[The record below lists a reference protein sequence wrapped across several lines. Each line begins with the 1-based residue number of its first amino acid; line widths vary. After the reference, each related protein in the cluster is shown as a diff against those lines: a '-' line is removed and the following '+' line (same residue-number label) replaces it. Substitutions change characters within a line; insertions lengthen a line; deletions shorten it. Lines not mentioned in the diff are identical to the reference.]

1 MLKKFIFVKF
11 FVLAH
16 LISTA
21 LYADSWVGL
30 STSGFIST
38 SRSNNFYCSDAYAPT
53 GFSAGGFWG
62 TQIFRNFI
70 FEAGG
75 SYQKIIANRLS
86 NFNVTNS
93 SPCYNAGQDYIYA
106 NYRQDFIIL
115 TLMPGYRQALSE
127 SFSLIFSAG
136 AILNFN
142 LGVTRDLVY
151 FNKLSDPSL
160 DATIQAN
167 AHELPTDEKEHVQT
181 SSLVYQNT
189 FTNIGFAGKITLAW
203 QPVNNHFGLRL
214 GTAVEKYVSTGAST
228 PGVSL
233 MTSPVSSIIFR
244 VSIEGVYRL

>member
-1 MLKKFIFVKF
+1 MIKSFIFLQIVACLF
-11 FVLAH
+11 A
-16 LISTA
+16 TA
-21 LYADSWVGL
+21 LYAESWVGL
-30 STSGFIST
+30 STSGFISA
-38 SRSNNFYCSDAYAPT
+38 SRSNNFYCSDAHAPT

-62 TQIFRNFI
+62 TQIFKNFI

-75 SYQKIIANRLS
+75 SYQQIIANRLS
-86 NFNVTNS
+86 SFNVTNS
-93 SPCYNAGQDYIYA
+93 SPCYNAGQDYMYA

-151 FNKLSDPSL
+151 FNKLSDPTL

-181 SSLVYQNT
+181 GSLVYQDT
-189 FTNIGFAGKITLAW
+189 FTNIGFAGKIALAW
-203 QPVNNHFGLRL
+203 QPVNSHFGLRL
-214 GTAVEKYVSTGAST
+214 GTAVEKYVSTGTST
-228 PGVSL
+228 PGVYL
-233 MTSPVSSIIFR
+233 MTSPVSSIVFR
-244 VSIEGVYRL
+244 ISIEGVYRL